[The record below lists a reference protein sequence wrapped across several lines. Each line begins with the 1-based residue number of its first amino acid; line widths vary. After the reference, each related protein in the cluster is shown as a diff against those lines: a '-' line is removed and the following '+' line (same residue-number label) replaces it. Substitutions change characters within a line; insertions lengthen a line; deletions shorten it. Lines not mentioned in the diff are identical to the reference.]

1 MDVKSFKESTTLG
14 GGKVNPHISQYST
27 VQFED
32 VVAAS
37 RMAARKMKKD
47 HRAKAKKH
55 PRHHLHPFEK
65 RYSSLSEKNKLI
77 PEKKC
82 IDYVLIYTKNHEI
95 DSSESNKIEQEK
107 KANYRQRFEEKLKKE
122 GFTIDEYEAHDH
134 VYVKLYCPFKRL
146 CKEAERVKLEMPLKD
161 CKIPEPPPV
170 GFIQK
175 FADKYLETDG
185 DIADFVSAPFRMS
198 KIHLFDGH
206 EDPGNF
212 FRPSI
217 RSLLVHHILINI
229 DIASDRKDKN
239 KTKNGI
245 DAVQQ
250 EESRCLELCKSIVC
264 FCKSAPLQPVD
275 EQSGKAVKKKKKL
288 YLVAEMCFQEES
300 NEADISYHNDARSII
315 SANANLDDEV
325 DCHAACACAT
335 LADFKN
341 KCGHSA
347 FLQNGKST
355 LIYFSVLDLMF
366 PPKKFIVNWFDHITD
381 LEILVVSDEEYPC
394 HSKNVPIKVGLQFL
408 LMKNVY
414 TDTLVLHDELT
425 KTDLPSETQT
435 VDKRKELDEK
445 WSRFYKFQPMWQI
458 RNYFGEKIG
467 LYFAWTGVLIT
478 TLWIPMLF
486 GVAVFIY
493 GLYESLTD
501 TATKPN
507 ATSLGL
513 QDVLED
519 VKEAFDNDVTPFFA
533 LFICCW
539 GTIFLEVWKRRC
551 SFLAYEWDVDQFE
564 TNEPDRPQFYG
575 TVVKRDPITDSLAW
589 FYPFKLQLLKFSTSA
604 AVLIFM
610 VCVVV
615 ASVFAVI
622 VYRVIMNIDYCPDL
636 PNKECLLLTTIVSSI
651 LNAVSILIL
660 GKIYDKLAVVLTDW
674 ENHRTQTSYD
684 DSLII
689 KLFAFQFVNSYAS
702 CFYVAF
708 LRGNGSLFKDRYV
721 DTCEGSCMA
730 QLSFQILTLMIIKP
744 FPKFFKDIGLPLL
757 KKILIC
763 LRRLCCQKN
772 QVELTEEN
780 SAQQS
785 QELFLERE
793 RLKPDLDDFTMGEYT
808 EKVILYG
815 FLMLFACSF
824 PLAPLMAIVICLIDI
839 RVDAKRLL
847 YLFRRPIA
855 HIAEDI
861 GMWYNILNFVNFVGV
876 LTNAFIIAFTSSWG
890 SQFDITGKLA
900 VVIGFEHIVFILKF
914 LLAYLIP
921 DVSEDVKLAIRREK
935 YLVQRKMDNESK
947 PINDF
952 TKLYPDEVINE
963 EDSENDEKKDVSP
976 ARRKRHRKGNKKPV
990 DEETEVQQIN
1000 AFDEVSEIQD
1010 VPKMHSAFST
1020 SDSRL
1025 VTKPKKNSYIDSVF
1039 HLKFRSSSFHK
1050 IPTDD
1055 SSTEILISEA

>member
-1 MDVKSFKESTTLG
+1 MDAKSFKESTTLG

-229 DIASDRKDKN
+229 DIASERKEKN

-275 EQSGKAVKKKKKL
+275 EQSGKAVKKK
-288 YLVAEMCFQEES
+288 
-300 NEADISYHNDARSII
+300 
-315 SANANLDDEV
+315 
-325 DCHAACACAT
+325 
-335 LADFKN
+335 
-341 KCGHSA
+341 
-347 FLQNGKST
+347 
-355 LIYFSVLDLMF
+355 
-366 PPKKFIVNWFDHITD
+366 
-381 LEILVVSDEEYPC
+381 
-394 HSKNVPIKVGLQFL
+394 GLQFL

-425 KTDLPSETQT
+425 KTDLPSDTQT
-435 VDKRKELDEK
+435 VDKRKELDQK

-963 EDSENDEKKDVSP
+963 EDSENDEKKDASP

-1010 VPKMHSAFST
+1010 VPKMHSTFST

-1050 IPTDD
+1050 I
-1055 SSTEILISEA
+1055 

>member
-37 RMAARKMKKD
+37 RMVARKMKKD

-82 IDYVLIYTKNHEI
+82 IDYVLIYTKNHET

-146 CKEAERVKLEMPLKD
+146 CKEAEHVKLEMPLKD

-229 DIASDRKDKN
+229 DIASERKEKN
-239 KTKNGI
+239 KTKNGM

-264 FCKSAPLQPVD
+264 FCKRAPLQPVD
-275 EQSGKAVKKKKKL
+275 EQSGKAVKKK
-288 YLVAEMCFQEES
+288 
-300 NEADISYHNDARSII
+300 
-315 SANANLDDEV
+315 
-325 DCHAACACAT
+325 
-335 LADFKN
+335 
-341 KCGHSA
+341 
-347 FLQNGKST
+347 
-355 LIYFSVLDLMF
+355 
-366 PPKKFIVNWFDHITD
+366 
-381 LEILVVSDEEYPC
+381 
-394 HSKNVPIKVGLQFL
+394 GLQFL

-425 KTDLPSETQT
+425 KTDLPSATQT
-435 VDKRKELDEK
+435 VDKRKELDQK

-963 EDSENDEKKDVSP
+963 EDSENDEKKDASP

-1010 VPKMHSAFST
+1010 VPKMHSTFST

>member
-1 MDVKSFKESTTLG
+1 MK
-14 GGKVNPHISQYST
+14 
-27 VQFED
+27 D

-82 IDYVLIYTKNHEI
+82 IDY
-95 DSSESNKIEQEK
+95 
-107 KANYRQRFEEKLKKE
+107 
-122 GFTIDEYEAHDH
+122 
-134 VYVKLYCPFKRL
+134 
-146 CKEAERVKLEMPLKD
+146 

-217 RSLLVHHILINI
+217 RSLLV
-229 DIASDRKDKN
+229 R
-239 KTKNGI
+239 
-245 DAVQQ
+245 
-250 EESRCLELCKSIVC
+250 
-264 FCKSAPLQPVD
+264 
-275 EQSGKAVKKKKKL
+275 
-288 YLVAEMCFQEES
+288 
-300 NEADISYHNDARSII
+300 
-315 SANANLDDEV
+315 
-325 DCHAACACAT
+325 
-335 LADFKN
+335 
-341 KCGHSA
+341 
-347 FLQNGKST
+347 
-355 LIYFSVLDLMF
+355 
-366 PPKKFIVNWFDHITD
+366 
-381 LEILVVSDEEYPC
+381 
-394 HSKNVPIKVGLQFL
+394 LQFL

-493 GLYESLTD
+493 GLYERYADALIILFKNIMIT
-501 TATKPN
+501 
-507 ATSLGL
+507 
-513 QDVLED
+513 
-519 VKEAFDNDVTPFFA
+519 EAFDNDVTPFFA

-564 TNEPDRPQFYG
+564 TNEPDRPH
-575 TVVKRDPITDSLAW
+575 
-589 FYPFKLQLLKFSTSA
+589 
-604 AVLIFM
+604 
-610 VCVVV
+610 
-615 ASVFAVI
+615 VFAVI

-674 ENHRTQTSYD
+674 GKSNFITKTIY
-684 DSLII
+684 
-689 KLFAFQFVNSYAS
+689 
-702 CFYVAF
+702 
-708 LRGNGSLFKDRYV
+708 NGSLFKDRYV

-744 FPKFFKDIGLPLL
+744 FPKFFKDIGLP
-757 KKILIC
+757 
-763 LRRLCCQKN
+763 
-772 QVELTEEN
+772 
-780 SAQQS
+780 
-785 QELFLERE
+785 
-793 RLKPDLDDFTMGEYT
+793 
-808 EKVILYG
+808 
-815 FLMLFACSF
+815 
-824 PLAPLMAIVICLIDI
+824 
-839 RVDAKRLL
+839 
-847 YLFRRPIA
+847 
-855 HIAEDI
+855 
-861 GMWYNILNFVNFVGV
+861 
-876 LTNAFIIAFTSSWG
+876 
-890 SQFDITGKLA
+890 
-900 VVIGFEHIVFILKF
+900 
-914 LLAYLIP
+914 
-921 DVSEDVKLAIRREK
+921 
-935 YLVQRKMDNESK
+935 
-947 PINDF
+947 
-952 TKLYPDEVINE
+952 INE

-1050 IPTDD
+1050 INKEDDIYSQEIPVDLKHIDFVLVHKTAATTDKD
-1055 SSTEILISEA
+1055 EDKTSKQLINMREALCIEAEKVKLQLPLKDMGIKQTASGLIQSYTNKYLETEKNVVKFICTPFIMKQFHFFENHDDPDTFFMTAIRSLLVHNILIKCDIRSEIEKLEEDKEENIQLEIFEPDLIKVQSLHMKGLNYMLMKKAYIQCFPLHEESQLDTMYTGSILKKQLPILTKNYTEENDIRLQLNKEWTTMFGYQPIWKIRCYFGEKIAFYFAWAGMFVTTLWVPM

>member
-1 MDVKSFKESTTLG
+1 FK
-14 GGKVNPHISQYST
+14 
-27 VQFED
+27 
-32 VVAAS
+32 
-37 RMAARKMKKD
+37 
-47 HRAKAKKH
+47 
-55 PRHHLHPFEK
+55 
-65 RYSSLSEKNKLI
+65 
-77 PEKKC
+77 
-82 IDYVLIYTKNHEI
+82 
-95 DSSESNKIEQEK
+95 
-107 KANYRQRFEEKLKKE
+107 EKLKKE

-146 CKEAERVKLEMPLKD
+146 CKEAEHVKLEMPLKD

-229 DIASDRKDKN
+229 DIASERKGKN
-239 KTKNGI
+239 KTKSEI

-275 EQSGKAVKKKKKL
+275 EQSGKAVKKK
-288 YLVAEMCFQEES
+288 
-300 NEADISYHNDARSII
+300 
-315 SANANLDDEV
+315 
-325 DCHAACACAT
+325 
-335 LADFKN
+335 
-341 KCGHSA
+341 
-347 FLQNGKST
+347 
-355 LIYFSVLDLMF
+355 
-366 PPKKFIVNWFDHITD
+366 
-381 LEILVVSDEEYPC
+381 
-394 HSKNVPIKVGLQFL
+394 GLQFL

-425 KTDLPSETQT
+425 KTDLPSATQT
-435 VDKRKELDEK
+435 LDKRKELDQK

-730 QLSFQILTLMIIKP
+730 QLSFQILTLMIVKP

-757 KKILIC
+757 KKIWQR

-780 SAQQS
+780 CDQQN
-785 QELFLERE
+785 QELFLDRE

-990 DEETEVQQIN
+990 DEVTEVQHIN

-1010 VPKMHSAFST
+1010 VPKMHSTFST

-1025 VTKPKKNSYIDSVF
+1025 VTKTKKNSYIDSVF